1 MSTRHWS
8 CWFVQWK
15 QEGLNMLASTTAID
29 SGEQSLF
36 SGDNSAADSNQ
47 CQQRYR
53 KDHSGWLKGI
63 LMNQVVSVECY
74 TSI

>member
-1 MSTRHWS
+1 ML
-8 CWFVQWK
+8 
-15 QEGLNMLASTTAID
+15 GLTTAID

-53 KDHSGWLKGI
+53 KDHSG
-63 LMNQVVSVECY
+63 
-74 TSI
+74 